1 MKDAAGSDNRTGDP
15 DGGLDVPPSVV
26 ATTEIL
32 LERRIGRGGLGD
44 VYVARELGTGRSL
57 AVKFLSV
64 EAAAQESCR
73 QDFHVETRVTSQLEH
88 PNIVPVYTSGE
99 SSAGRPFYA
108 MRLIQGRTLADSI
121 AEYHAPRGDHAES
134 SEARSARLSELLSQF
149 ALVCK
154 AIAYGH
160 DRGVIHRDIKPAN
173 IMLGRF
179 GEVVVLD
186 WGLATR
192 VDRGEKAR
200 LSGEESILMPTL
212 TLDNVPVDRRPR
224 TISGTPAYMSPEQH
238 DGGLPIGPASDVYGL
253 GATLYHILTGQAP
266 YDGDTAAIR
275 DHVLEGRLVP
285 PTKVNRRLS
294 PAIAAV
300 CMKAMAPYPVDRYE
314 TPLELAHDV
323 EHYLA
328 DLPVSAYREPL
339 RRRLARWS
347 RRHRT
352 IAQLG
357 FVSLVATL
365 VVVATS
371 AVLLR
376 RLAADEYRARQTA
389 LVMAA
394 RLAASSAALEID
406 IRWRILE
413 HEADNQALVSSMMAY
428 DAADDGSRLVGNPSQ
443 KAIQATIERLEQ
455 IHREALGAESWFVC
469 DARGVQVARSPK
481 SATIG
486 QSFSFRNYFHG
497 GDADLPVGTQ
507 AEPLSGPH
515 RSSVYQSVSTG
526 RLKVAFSVP
535 IWSAPEGTDDRRRLG
550 VLVMTFDVGM
560 LFRAIEAIADWNASR
575 RPFSVAVIDLRDD
588 LLEGEPKA
596 GLVLENPELTTD
608 VRKLAPKTQI
618 VRVAPSIVA
627 RLRDA
632 VQQKRHD
639 SPSLTFDSDVP
650 TITAAEPI
658 VIPARPGRLGEV
670 GWAVL
675 VEER

>member
-1 MKDAAGSDNRTGDP
+1 MV
-15 DGGLDVPPSVV
+15 GGADLPASVV

-32 LERRIGRGGLGD
+32 LEHRIGRGGLGD
-44 VYVARELGTGRSL
+44 IYAARERGTGRSL

-73 QDFHVETRVTSQLEH
+73 RDFQVETRVTSQLEH
-88 PNIVPVYTSGE
+88 PNIVPVYNSGE
-99 SSAGRPFYA
+99 SPAGRPFYA
-108 MRLIQGRTLADSI
+108 MRLIQGRTLAESI
-121 AEYHAPRGDHAES
+121 AQYHAPHAVHAES
-134 SEARSARLSELLSQF
+134 SEVRSARLSELLSQF

-186 WGLATR
+186 WGLAAR
-192 VDRGEKAR
+192 VDRDENAR
-200 LSGEESILMPTL
+200 SSGEDSILMPTL
-212 TLDNVPVDRRPR
+212 SLDDVPVDHRPG

-253 GATLYHILTGQAP
+253 GATLYHMLTGQPP
-266 YDGDTAAIR
+266 YDGDMAAIR
-275 DHVLEGRLVP
+275 GHVLEGRLVP
-285 PTKVNRRLS
+285 PTRVNRRVS

-300 CMKAMAPYPVDRYE
+300 CMKAMGHYPVERYE
-314 TPLELAHDV
+314 TPLELARDV

-328 DLPVSAYREPL
+328 DLPISAYREPL
-339 RRRLARWS
+339 RRRLARWA
-347 RRHRT
+347 RRHRNLT
-352 IAQLG
+352 QVGL
-357 FVSLVATL
+357 VSLIATL
-365 VVVATS
+365 LVVATF

-376 RLAADEYRARQTA
+376 RLATDEERARQTA

-394 RLAASSAALEID
+394 RLAASTAALEID

-413 HEADNQALVSSMMAY
+413 READSQTLVSALAAF
-428 DAADDGSRLVGNPSQ
+428 DALDDASRQVGSPSQ
-443 KAIQATIERLEQ
+443 QAIQATIDRLER
-455 IHREALGAESWFVC
+455 IHREGTGAESWFVC

-481 SATIG
+481 ADTIG

-497 GDADLPVGTQ
+497 GDTDLPVGTP
-507 AEPLSGPH
+507 AEPLSSPH
-515 RSSVYQSVSTG
+515 RSSVYKSVSTG

-535 IWSAPEGTDDRRRLG
+535 IWSAPEGIDDRRRLG

-560 LFRAIEAIADWNASR
+560 LFRAIDVIADWNASR

-588 LLEGEPKA
+588 QLEGEPKA

-608 VRKLAPKTQI
+608 VQTLGPTTQI
-618 VRVAPSIVA
+618 IRAAPSIVA

-632 VQQKRHD
+632 AGHRHHD
-639 SPSLTFDSDVP
+639 SPSLTFDSDTP

-658 VIPARPGRLGEV
+658 VIPGRPGRLGEV
-670 GWAVL
+670 DWAVL

>member
-1 MKDAAGSDNRTGDP
+1 MTDTAGSDNRAGDP
-15 DGGLDVPPSVV
+15 VGGLDVPPSVV

-44 VYVARELGTGRSL
+44 VYLARERGTGRSL

-64 EAAAQESCR
+64 EAAAQEPCR

-108 MRLIQGRTLADSI
+108 MRLIQGRTLAESI
-121 AEYHAPRGDHAES
+121 AEYHAPHGASAES
-134 SEARSARLSELLSQF
+134 SEVRSARLSELLSQF

-200 LSGEESILMPTL
+200 SSGEDSILMPTL
-212 TLDNVPVDRRPR
+212 SIDDVPVARRPR
-224 TISGTPAYMSPEQH
+224 PISGTPAYMSPEQH

-253 GATLYHILTGQAP
+253 GATLYHLLTGQPP

-275 DHVLEGRLVP
+275 EHVLEGLLVP
-285 PTKVNRRLS
+285 PTRVNRRLS

-300 CMKAMAPYPVDRYE
+300 CVKAMAHYPSERYE

-328 DLPVSAYREPL
+328 DLPVSAYREPV
-339 RRRLARWS
+339 RRRLARWA

-352 IAQLG
+352 LAQLG
-357 FVSLVATL
+357 LVSLIATL
-365 VVVATS
+365 LVVATS

-376 RLAADEYRARQTA
+376 RLATDEYRARQTA

-394 RLAASSAALEID
+394 RLAASTAALEID

-413 HEADNQALVSSMMAY
+413 HEADNQALVNALLAY
-428 DAADDGSRLVGNPSQ
+428 DAADNASRQVGGPSQ
-443 KAIQATIERLEQ
+443 NAIQATIDRLAL
-455 IHREALGAESWFVC
+455 IHREGIGAESWFIC
-469 DARGVQVARSPK
+469 DGRGVQVARSPK
-481 SATIG
+481 AATIG
-486 QSFSFRNYFHG
+486 QSFAFRNYFHG
-497 GDADLPVGTQ
+497 GDADLPVGTP
-507 AEPLSGPH
+507 AEPLSSPH

-535 IWSAPEGTDDRRRLG
+535 MWSAPEGIDDRRQLG

-560 LFRAIEAIADWNASR
+560 LFRAIDAIADWNAAR

-588 LLEGEPKA
+588 QLEGEPKA
-596 GLVLENPELTTD
+596 GLVLENPELSTD
-608 VRKLAPKTQI
+608 VRKLSPTTQI
-618 VRVAPSIVA
+618 VRVAPSVVA
-627 RLRDA
+627 RLRDET
-632 VQQKRHD
+632 RHRRRD
-639 SPSLTFDSDVP
+639 SPSLTFDSNVP

-658 VIPARPGRLGEV
+658 VIPSRPGRLGEV

>member
-1 MKDAAGSDNRTGDP
+1 MTDAGGSDNRASHSN
-15 DGGLDVPPSVV
+15 GGLDVPPSVV

-44 VYVARELGTGRSL
+44 VYAARERGTGRSL

-73 QDFHVETRVTSQLEH
+73 LDFHVETRVTSQLEH
-88 PNIVPVYTSGE
+88 PNIVPVYASGE
-99 SSAGRPFYA
+99 SPSGRPYYA
-108 MRLIQGRTLADSI
+108 MRLIQGRTLAESI
-121 AEYHAPRGDHAES
+121 AEYHAPHAARTES
-134 SEARSARLSELLSQF
+134 SEERSARLSEMLSQF

-186 WGLATR
+186 WGLAAR
-192 VDRGEKAR
+192 VDRGERAR

-212 TLDNVPVDRRPR
+212 SIDDVPVESRPR
-224 TISGTPAYMSPEQH
+224 AISGTPAYMSPEQH
-238 DGGLPIGPASDVYGL
+238 DGGRPIGPASDVYGL
-253 GATLYHILTGQAP
+253 GATLYQILTGQPP

-285 PTKVNRRLS
+285 PTRINRKLS

-300 CMKAMAPYPVDRYE
+300 CMKAMAHDPADRYE
-314 TPLELAHDV
+314 TPLDLAHDV

-328 DLPVSAYREPL
+328 DLPISAYREPL
-339 RRRLARWS
+339 RRRLARWA

-357 FVSLVATL
+357 LVSLVATL
-365 VVVATS
+365 LVVAMS

-376 RLAADEYRARQTA
+376 RLAADEERARQTA

-394 RLAASSAALEID
+394 RLAASTAALEID

-413 HEADNQALVSSMMAY
+413 HEAENQTLVNAMMAY
-428 DAADDGSRLVGNPSQ
+428 EAADGPARQVGGPSQ
-443 KAIQATIERLEQ
+443 KAIQAVIDRLEQ
-455 IHREALGAESWFVC
+455 IHRDAIGAESWFVC
-469 DARGVQVARSPK
+469 DGRGVQVARSPE

-497 GDADLPVGTQ
+497 GDADLPPGTP
-507 AEPLSGPH
+507 AEPLSRPH
-515 RSSVYQSVSTG
+515 RSSVYKSVSTG

-535 IWSAPEGTDDRRRLG
+535 IWSGPEGTDGRHRLG

-560 LFRAIEAIADWNASR
+560 LFRAIDAIAGWNASR

-588 LLEGEPKA
+588 HLDGEPKA

-608 VRKLAPKTQI
+608 VRKLSPTTQT
-618 VRVAPSIVA
+618 VRAAPSIVA
-627 RLRDA
+627 RLRVAARDRR
-632 VQQKRHD
+632 QD

-650 TITAAEPI
+650 AITAAEPI
-658 VIPARPGRLGEV
+658 VIPGRPGRLGDV

>member
-1 MKDAAGSDNRTGDP
+1 MTDAGGSDYRTGQP
-15 DGGLDVPPSVV
+15 ASSQEVPLSVV

-32 LERRIGRGGLGD
+32 MERRIGRGGLGD
-44 VYVARELGTGRSL
+44 VYVARERETGRSL

-73 QDFHVETRVTSQLEH
+73 RDFQVETRVTSQLEH
-88 PNIVPVYTSGE
+88 PNIVPVYASGE
-99 SSAGRPFYA
+99 SPSGRPYYA
-108 MRLIQGRTLADSI
+108 MRLIQGRTLAESI
-121 AEYHAPRGDHAES
+121 AEYHAPQAASRAS
-134 SEARSARLSELLSQF
+134 SEERSARLSELLSQF

-186 WGLATR
+186 WGLAAR
-192 VDRGEKAR
+192 VDRGDRAR
-200 LSGEESILMPTL
+200 SSGEESILMPTL
-212 TLDNVPVDRRPR
+212 SIDDVPADVRPR

-253 GATLYHILTGQAP
+253 GATLYQILTGQPP

-275 DHVLEGRLVP
+275 DHVLEGQLIP
-285 PTKVNRRLS
+285 PTRINRRLS

-300 CMKAMAPYPVDRYE
+300 CMKAMAHDPADRYE

-339 RRRLARWS
+339 RRRLARWA

-357 FVSLVATL
+357 LVSLVATL
-365 VVVATS
+365 LFVATS
-371 AVLLR
+371 ALLLR
-376 RLAADEYRARQTA
+376 RLATDEYRARQTA

-394 RLAASSAALEID
+394 RLAASTAALEID

-413 HEADNQALVSSMMAY
+413 HEAANPALVGALVAY
-428 DAADDGSRLVGNPSQ
+428 DAAADEERAVGSPSQ
-443 KAIQATIERLEQ
+443 VAIQAVIDRLART
-455 IHREALGAESWFVC
+455 HREAIAAESWFVC
-469 DARGVQVARSPK
+469 DVHGFQVARSPP

-497 GDADLPVGTQ
+497 GEADLPVGTP
-507 AEPLSGPH
+507 AEPLSHPH
-515 RSSVYQSVSTG
+515 RSSVYKSVSTG

-535 IWSAPEGTDDRRRLG
+535 IWSDPEATDDRRPIG
-550 VLVMTFDVGM
+550 VLVMTFDVGL
-560 LFRAIEAIADWNASR
+560 LFRSVDAIAGWNALR
-575 RPFSVAVIDLRDD
+575 RPFSVAVIDLQDD
-588 LLEGEPKA
+588 RLDGAPKA
-596 GLVLENPELTTD
+596 GLVLENPELTGDDQALSPSTQT
-608 VRKLAPKTQI
+608 VRAN
-618 VRVAPSIVA
+618 PSIVA
-627 RLRDA
+627 RLRRASQDRR
-632 VQQKRHD
+632 QD
-639 SPSLTFDSDVP
+639 SPFLAVESEGPS
-650 TITAAEPI
+650 ITAAEPI
-658 VIPARPGRLGEV
+658 LIPGRAGRLGEV

>member
-1 MKDAAGSDNRTGDP
+1 MTDAGGSDDRTGYSAGSQE
-15 DGGLDVPPSVV
+15 VPTRVV
-26 ATTEIL
+26 ATTDIL

-44 VYVARELGTGRSL
+44 VYVARDRGTGRSL

-73 QDFHVETRVTSQLEH
+73 RDFQVETRVTSQLEH
-88 PNIVPVYTSGE
+88 PNIVPVYASGE
-99 SSAGRPFYA
+99 STSGRPYYA
-108 MRLIQGRTLADSI
+108 MRLIQGRTLAESI
-121 AEYHAPRGDHAES
+121 AAYHAPHAAGEAS
-134 SEARSARLSELLSQF
+134 SEERSARLSEMLSQF

-186 WGLATR
+186 WGLAAR
-192 VDRGEKAR
+192 VDRGERAR

-212 TLDNVPVDRRPR
+212 SIDDVPADARPR

-253 GATLYHILTGQAP
+253 GATLYQILTGQPP

-275 DHVLEGRLVP
+275 DHVLEGRLVS
-285 PTKVNRRLS
+285 PTRINRRLS

-300 CMKAMAPYPVDRYE
+300 CMKAMAHDPADRYE
-314 TPLELAHDV
+314 SPLELAHDV

-339 RRRLARWS
+339 RRRLARWA

-357 FVSLVATL
+357 LVSLIATL
-365 VVVATS
+365 LVVATS

-376 RLAADEYRARQTA
+376 RLATDEYRARQTA

-394 RLAASSAALEID
+394 RLAASTAALEID

-413 HEADNQALVSSMMAY
+413 HEAENPSLVSALVAY
-428 DAADDGSRLVGNPSQ
+428 EATADEARQVGSPFQ
-443 KAIQATIERLEQ
+443 KAIQTVIDRLERT
-455 IHREALGAESWFVC
+455 HREAIAAESWFVC
-469 DARGVQVARSPK
+469 DARGVQVARSPT

-497 GDADLPVGTQ
+497 GEADLPVGTP
-507 AEPLSGPH
+507 AEPLSRPH
-515 RSSVYQSVSTG
+515 RSSVYKSHSTG

-535 IWSAPEGTDDRRRLG
+535 IWSDPEEADDRRRLG

-560 LFRAIEAIADWNASR
+560 LFRSIDAIAGWNALR

-588 LLEGEPKA
+588 RLDGEPRP

-608 VRKLAPKTQI
+608 VETLSPTTQT
-618 VRVAPSIVA
+618 VRANPSIVA
-627 RLRDA
+627 RLRMASQDR
-632 VQQKRHD
+632 QQD
-639 SPSLTFDSDVP
+639 SPLLTIDSEGP

-658 VIPARPGRLGEV
+658 VIPGRSGSLGDV
-670 GWAVL
+670 DWAVL